1 MSRQPRLTRIGRFE
15 AAWYAHAF
23 ATELVLIYPVFGIM
37 MLEGVSKIEFSVLLV
52 IWSGVAIVLEVPLG
66 TLADRLDRRTLLTIG
81 GVIEGLCFLCW
92 TLMPG
97 FWGYALG
104 FITWA
109 IAGALQSG
117 TSESL
122 IYDTIRGA
130 AGHNPDNARKLKWIE
145 SIYTRIYGRALAARS
160 LGATFAL
167 ILGGYVATWLGY
179 QQVLLLSVLAPWLGA
194 AVLWW
199 LIRDPRTASEGGT
212 TRSAF
217 AVIQDA
223 IREIMPNPEL
233 RHFLLAFATLGAT
246 FGALEE
252 YIGPMYQEKPGVT
265 LGLIGVIAGVAYLGA
280 SIGMVLA
287 ERLRLERHASIHLLM
302 ALSGVMLLG
311 CVFVPGALGVVC
323 LVAYFFT
330 CSISFVH
337 LQSRMQMRI
346 RGDSRATVTSAAWML
361 DAIIGIVFYL
371 LMGAVAE
378 VFDWHAAFIVI
389 ALVTILCASGFAA
402 RVPKSEARS

>member
-1 MSRQPRLTRIGRFE
+1 VSRQPRLTRIGRFE
-15 AAWYAHAF
+15 AAWYCHAF
-23 ATELVLIYPVFGIM
+23 LTELVLIYPVFGIM
-37 MLEGVSKIEFSVLLV
+37 MLESVSKIEFSLLLV
-52 IWSGVAIVLEVPLG
+52 LWSGIAIMLEIPLG
-66 TLADRLDRRTLLTIG
+66 ALADRLDRRALLTIA
-81 GVIEGLCFLCW
+81 GVVEGFCFLCW
-92 TLMPG
+92 MLMPH

-130 AGHNPDNARKLKWIE
+130 AGHNPDDARKLRWIE
-145 SIYTRIYGRALAARS
+145 RIYTRIYGRSLAARS
-160 LGATFAL
+160 LGATCAL

-179 QQVLLLSVLAPWLGA
+179 EQVLLLSMVAPWLGA
-194 AVLWW
+194 SALWW
-199 LIRDPRTASEGGT
+199 LIRDPRPKSEDTAKHSFLG
-212 TRSAF
+212 
-217 AVIQDA
+217 VVQDA

-252 YIGPMYQEKPGVT
+252 YIGPLYKEKPGIT

-280 SIGMVLA
+280 SIGLVLA
-287 ERLRLERHASIHLLM
+287 ERLRLERHASVHLFM

-311 CVFVPGALGVVC
+311 CVFVPGVLGVVC

-337 LQSRMQMRI
+337 LQARMQMRI
-346 RGDSRATVTSAAWML
+346 QGDSRATVTSAAWML
-361 DAIIGIVFYL
+361 DAIIGIGFYL

-378 VFDWHAAFIVI
+378 AFDWHAAFIAI
-389 ALVTILCASGFAA
+389 ALVTILCASGFAWQA
-402 RVPKSEARS
+402 PKSESRS